1 MNDEQAA
8 EQEAAR
14 LVIEALG
21 SQDDA
26 LGFVA
31 RLNEGVFEACGLDMR
46 TFVLVR
52 LAAMAALGGS
62 DTGFAAQQELAEA
75 MDVEAREM
83 LGTLVAIAPVIGTA
97 RFLNAVDRIIADN

>member
-1 MNDEQAA
+1 MSDQEA

-14 LVIEALG
+14 QVIEALG
-21 SQDDA
+21 SRDDA

-31 RLNEGVFEACGLDMR
+31 RLNEGVFESCGLDMR

-52 LAAMAALGGS
+52 LAAMAAMGGS
-62 DTGFAAQQELAEA
+62 DTGFEAQQEIADA
-75 MDVEAREM
+75 MDVDAREM

-97 RFLNAVDRIIADN
+97 RFLNAMDRIVADN